1 MILEMTLLSDTLP
14 GSGEGLS
21 GIIDR
26 DISYDNFGIPY
37 IPSKRIKGILRESA
51 RDLSDANLLTAKI
64 IEIFGDIGQEKG
76 CSFKISNGY
85 LKNYRQYRDFLK
97 YTAGANDL
105 AGIFNRESLMDYFT
119 YNRSQTTIN
128 RYTGTAEENSLRVS
142 RVLKKGLIFDFHIDY
157 DEKYKED
164 LEKIIKV
171 TRHFGIARSRG
182 LGHIKL
188 SLRENSVI
196 EKLEDKSNI
205 IPEEAS
211 KLSVDKS
218 EFNDEGLYELPLEI
232 TNLSQI
238 LVTNKVGGDQISET
252 YIPGGFIL
260 GALAYN
266 YIQKK
271 SINPASDITFRDIFL
286 SGEVKFCNLY
296 PSKNDNTFY
305 PSPVSLVKQKDTG
318 ILYDLAYETDAE
330 EVKNIQTQSTS
341 GQFIFIQN
349 NDIYA
354 QTVSKEIEYH
364 HRRPKD
370 RSIGHAGKNQ
380 TITDDGEF
388 FQFEVISSHQSF
400 SGRITGK
407 YNYLKEL
414 LDTVDEEM
422 TLYLG
427 KSKTA
432 QYGKCKLKIQGIK
445 ELDKSEKLWQKD
457 ENIVITLVSD
467 MILLDNKYGFNDSSV
482 ENFKIELARF
492 LQIDPSEIEIK
503 KSFLKYKKIGGFLGV
518 WKLPKIQ
525 SNALAAGSVIILK
538 NNSQKDII
546 LEKLT
551 GKSFGTRIEEGFGQ
565 IKINWHGDKQLTKVT
580 KEPDNP
586 RPDDITGLKDL
597 LEYILLNQLKVS
609 LKSEAIEKSNN
620 FVEIHNLTST
630 FINKIILFIK
640 NSSGFN
646 ELEEKFNQLK
656 IPAKGKLEKIKSD
669 LKISEKDKSYKL
681 NISDFENLL
690 GQKRDSSDIPVLR
703 DNILTQIN
711 SQPDFYK
718 DKIYELYQCYTLSF
732 LTNLKYMKRGEK

>member
-64 IEIFGDIGQEKG
+64 IEIFEDIGQEKG

-218 EFNDEGLYELPLEI
+218 EFNDEDLYELPLEV

-271 SINPASDITFRDIFL
+271 SIDPASDITFRDIFL

-296 PSKNDNTFY
+296 PSMDDNTFY
-305 PSPVSLVKQKDTG
+305 PSPVSLVKEKDTSK
-318 ILYDLAYETDAE
+318 LYDLAYETDAE
-330 EVKNIQTQSTS
+330 EVKEKNIQTQSTS

-349 NDIYA
+349 DDIYLRDV
-354 QTVSKEIEYH
+354 TTEIEYH
-364 HRRPKD
+364 HRRPEN
-370 RSIGHAGKNQ
+370 RSIGHAEKDKTGK
-380 TITDDGEF
+380 DEGAF

-400 SGRITGK
+400 NGRITGK
-407 YNYLKEL
+407 YRYLKEL
-414 LDTVDEEM
+414 LDTVNEEM

-432 QYGKCKLKIQGIK
+432 QYGKCKFKFQEIK
-445 ELDKSEKLWQKD
+445 DLDKSEKLWKKD
-457 ENIVITLVSD
+457 EQIVITFVSD
-467 MILLDNKYGFNDSSV
+467 MILLNQYGFNDSCIPATETWYGTKGFNDSSA
-482 ENFKIELARF
+482 ETFKIELARF
-492 LQIDPSEIEIK
+492 LQIDPYEIEIRK
-503 KSFLKYKKIGGFLGV
+503 KFLKYKKIGGFLGV
-518 WKLPKIQ
+518 WKLPKLQ

-586 RPDDITGLKDL
+586 RPDDITGLK
-597 LEYILLNQLKVS
+597 
-609 LKSEAIEKSNN
+609 
-620 FVEIHNLTST
+620 
-630 FINKIILFIK
+630 
-640 NSSGFN
+640 
-646 ELEEKFNQLK
+646 
-656 IPAKGKLEKIKSD
+656 
-669 LKISEKDKSYKL
+669 
-681 NISDFENLL
+681 
-690 GQKRDSSDIPVLR
+690 
-703 DNILTQIN
+703 
-711 SQPDFYK
+711 
-718 DKIYELYQCYTLSF
+718 
-732 LTNLKYMKRGEK
+732 